1 MGTKIY
7 VTTTATIVVAIFI
20 ASSYANFHEYALAA
34 ISTSSSDFIFGAA
47 GDWSHTP
54 NAKDTANNM
63 ASHHVKLAL
72 GLGDY
77 DYRRGSAAISSWWN
91 NPMAPLHGITFRGAL
106 GNHDV
111 LDSAFYARDFRED
124 DNNYRYFSFDK
135 ENVHFLALDPNNAY
149 GVGSEQYNFVKDDL
163 SRAASNSTI
172 KWIVV
177 FFHQPMYTS
186 PTTHGALASLRDTYH
201 PLFDK
206 YHVDLVLQGHNHD
219 YQRTYPLMY
228 DANSPSNPIITD
240 MNRNIYKHPSG
251 EVYAVV
257 GTGGEETYPFGGLSS
272 YVATQFTGIHGYLNI
287 DIINNGQ
294 TLDGTFYSDSGAIM
308 DSFTIDKA

>member
-1 MGTKIY
+1 MKKIIILLFSLSILIGGPILAMALKSPFP
-7 VTTTATIVVAIFI
+7 TLP
-20 ASSYANFHEYALAA
+20 NF
-34 ISTSSSDFIFGAA
+34 SFGVA
-47 GDWSHTP
+47 GDWSNNTY
-54 NAKDTANNM
+54 AKYTANSM
-63 ASHHVKLAL
+63 ANHQVELAI

-77 DYRRGSAAISSWWN
+77 CYCYTVPAVDSWWTN
-91 NPMAPLHGITFRGAL
+91 TMAPLHGKFIGAL
-106 GNHDV
+106 GNHDLYDV
-111 LDSAFYARDFRED
+111 KSEYAKLFGLDTATWYYSF
-124 DNNYRYFSFDK
+124 NYH
-135 ENVHFLALDPNNAY
+135 NVHFLAIDVYYPY
-149 GVGSEQYNFVKDDL
+149 GVGSKQYEFASRDL
-163 SRAASNSTI
+163 QAASTDPNI

-177 FFHQPMYTS
+177 FFHEPIYTS
-186 PTTHGALASLRDTYH
+186 RTMHPPLASLRDTYH

-287 DIINNGQ
+287 DIINNGK
-294 TLDGTFYSDSGAIM
+294 TLKGTFYCDDGTIR
-308 DSFTIDKA
+308 DSFTINK